1 MKITQI
7 NRETAYHELMS
18 CRAKSLQQQKPN
30 YNYKQAVRQHHA
42 QHWGSA
48 GVAGLLLKKLQCTV
62 SSQLSADFPVLME
75 CPGQWYFDP
84 A

>member
-7 NRETAYHELMS
+7 NTETAYHESMS
-18 CRAKSLQQQKPN
+18 CRAKSLQQQEPSC
-30 YNYKQAVRQHHA
+30 NYKQAFRQHHA
-42 QHWGSA
+42 QHRGSA

-62 SSQLSADFPVLME
+62 SSRLPADFPVLME
-75 CPGQWYFDP
+75 CPGQQYCDS